1 MAINDLDW
9 QNSFESILTDRTVL
23 SDTYI
28 KMSPVPSTT
37 KGRLV
42 IEDNSATNYEIV
54 RFNNKDANGV
64 FIAARN
70 EDGNSTGIHAK
81 GVRVRMNITAQDLKE
96 IRDYANTVISAYS
109 ALPAGSL
116 VPYAGTTA
124 PASYLLCDGAAYSRT
139 TYAGLFAVIGT
150 AYGIGDGTTTFNVP
164 NLKGRTIFG
173 RDAGQT
179 EFDVLG
185 ETGGQKTVQA
195 HTHTGTTDVAGLHHH
210 NFSGSNSDIV
220 TNGRATEWT
229 DAVDIDAGV
238 TSDNGNHQHTFTTN
252 SAGSGVNNLNPYV
265 VANYIIKT

>member
-1 MAINDLDW
+1 MAITDLDW
-9 QNSFESILTDRTVL
+9 QNSFEAILTDRTVL

-28 KMSPVPSTT
+28 KMSPVPSTS

-54 RFNNKDANGV
+54 RFTSKDANGV
-64 FIAARN
+64 FVAARN

-81 GVRVRMNITAQDLKE
+81 GVRVRMNITAQDLKD

-124 PASYLLCDGAAYSRT
+124 PASYLLCDGAAVSRT

-185 ETGGQKTVQA
+185 ETGGQKTVGA
-195 HTHTGTTDVAGLHHH
+195 HTHNINDPGHAHTWNV
-210 NFSGSNSDIV
+210 SGSNSDVV
-220 TNGRATEWT
+220 TNSRATEWS
-229 DAVDIDAGV
+229 DPVDVVGYS
-238 TSDNGNHQHTFTTN
+238 TTTN
-252 SAGSGVNNLNPYV
+252 TTGISIQNTGSGMSGANNLNPYV